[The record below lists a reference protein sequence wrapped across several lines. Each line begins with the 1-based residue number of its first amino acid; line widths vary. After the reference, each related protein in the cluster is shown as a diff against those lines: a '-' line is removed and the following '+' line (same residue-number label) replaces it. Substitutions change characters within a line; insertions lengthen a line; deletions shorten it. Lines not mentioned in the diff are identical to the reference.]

1 MEFRKMVTITLCT
14 RQEKRHWCIEQSYGL
29 CERGRGWED
38 LGEWHWKK
46 KKCAHPSM
54 YLPRDFL
61 FPEQLCVSSNT
72 NTLET
77 SLLLRVI
84 ILLTFKVALDIWS
97 KMLHILAQAVK
108 NLPAMQETWVWS
120 LGQEDPME
128 KRMATHSSILAWR
141 IPRTEEPGGFSVHG
155 VAKS

>member
-1 MEFRKMVTITLCT
+1 
-14 RQEKRHWCIEQSYGL
+14 
-29 CERGRGWED
+29 
-38 LGEWHWKK
+38 
-46 KKCAHPSM
+46 M

-61 FPEQLCVSSNT
+61 FPEQLCVASNT

-84 ILLTFKVALDIWS
+84 ILLTFKVALDILS
-97 KMLHILAQAVK
+97 KMLYILAQAVK
-108 NLPAMQETWVWS
+108 NLPAVQETWVGS

-141 IPRTEEPGGFSVHG
+141 IPWTEEPGGL
-155 VAKS
+155 